1 MYIYVYAD
9 IITYIFLYYFT
20 HILLAWLKFLEVYI
34 NEPSINK
41 SIRQIRYLAST
52 LIGDNRIAWLLKV
65 ISFIDL
71 TTLSGGDTSSNV
83 ESLCLKVY

>member
-1 MYIYVYAD
+1 M
-9 IITYIFLYYFT
+9 ITYIFLLIYT

-41 SIRQIRYLAST
+41 SIRQIHYLAST
-52 LIGDNRIAWLLKV
+52 LTGDNRIAWLLKV

-71 TTLSGGDTSSNV
+71 TTLSAGDTSSNM
-83 ESLCLKVY
+83 ESLCKKVY